1 MNKYL
6 IDLNS
11 KGYFKHEGIPINELK
26 LIYDKINFDWKKTI
40 ENEFPKFFTGLDH
53 ITIKEY
59 HLIRNKLPHNKLWQ
73 KKNRIFD
80 QDFIDQIKNFSFY
93 LELKQL
99 FGEFKITEKSYDGGV
114 EQNSEEIYWRLVSP
128 NEASD
133 VGGLHAD
140 RWFHELHCLNSATFL
155 NRKTIKIWLPIVT
168 EPGLNGLLI
177 VPYSHQINYL
187 YTNKIINN
195 IKYPVLVSEIDEK
208 LILLEETSP
217 GQYLCFGENF
227 IHGGAINNGK
237 STRISI
243 EITISME
250 F

>member
-6 IDLNS
+6 IDFNS
-11 KGYFKHEGIPINELK
+11 KGYFKHEGIDTNELNF
-26 LIYDKINFDWKKTI
+26 IFNKINFDWKKVI
-40 ENEFPKFFTGLDH
+40 ETELPNFFADIDH

-59 HLIRNKLPHNKLWQ
+59 HIIRNKLPHKKLWQ
-73 KKNRIFD
+73 KKNRMFD
-80 QDFIDQIKNFSFY
+80 QEFIDKLKSFSFY
-93 LELKQL
+93 LELKEL
-99 FGEFKITEKSYDGGV
+99 FGDFKITEKSYDGGV

-177 VPYSHQINYL
+177 VPYSNQSNYL
-187 YTNKIINN
+187 YTNKIVNN

-208 LILLEETSP
+208 LILLEDTSP

-237 STRISI
+237 YTRISI
-243 EITISME
+243 EITISIDL
-250 F
+250 